1 MLCLTETFYFIII
14 YIIKNAA
21 LSILNIYNIVSF
33 KLYKKYYYF
42 AQMMKHIAIL
52 LKKDLLLE
60 LRQQHTFYGILLY
73 IASTIY
79 VLYLSLPE
87 SPEASVWNS
96 LFWVIQLFVC
106 VNTVAKSFL
115 QESRGRMLY
124 FYTITSPVE
133 FIIAKLLF
141 NLVLMLVMTLIS
153 LLLFFIFLNNPVTD
167 SLRFTGI
174 VILGGTSISLVFT
187 LMSAIAAKAQQNAAL
202 IAILGFPVILPQLL
216 LLMRLS
222 KAAFSEVFREG
233 AVLQLVGL
241 IAGLDVLVIALAVV
255 LFPYLWKD

>member
-1 MLCLTETFYFIII
+1 MAVDFFYFAPMTSRII
-14 YIIKNAA
+14 A
-21 LSILNIYNIVSF
+21 
-33 KLYKKYYYF
+33 
-42 AQMMKHIAIL
+42 L

-73 IASTIY
+73 IASTIF

-87 SPEASVWNS
+87 SPEANVWNS

-115 QESRGRMLY
+115 QENRGRMLY
-124 FYTITSPVE
+124 FYSITSPVE
-133 FIIAKLLF
+133 FILAKLFF
-141 NLVLMLVMTLIS
+141 NIILMLIMSMVS
-153 LLLFFIFLNNPVTD
+153 LSLFFIFLDNPVTE

-174 VILGGTSISLVFT
+174 VLLGGTSISLVFT

-222 KAAFSEVFREG
+222 KAAFSEVFRAG
-233 AVLQLVGL
+233 AVVQLSGL
-241 IAGLDVLVIALAVV
+241 IGLMDILVIVLAVI